1 MVVEAGKVTATYRT
15 NYYKQ
20 RHNPPYEGESFIKYL
35 GKEGNL
41 GCAGTVNKKRV
52 TNEYYKRVTKLWR
65 SKLLNYNK
73 HVAQNTFAVPLL
85 IPTFGLLN

>member
-1 MVVEAGKVTATYRT
+1 MVVEAGKVTAAYRT

-35 GKEGNL
+35 
-41 GCAGTVNKKRV
+41 VNKKRV

-73 HVAQNTFAVPLL
+73 HVAQSTFAVPLL